1 MYAILTKVD
10 EKLTRN
16 AKKKSCN
23 DLQKLIKSTNK
34 HL

>member
-10 EKLTRN
+10 EKLSGN

-23 DLQKLIKSTNK
+23 DFQKLIKSTNK